1 MPWLVHAWPCRQS
14 GGAQSRLLR
23 LQPTVAPPADV
34 NEGNG
39 GMVELPYTV
48 SETDMEYARRLKT
61 GTT

>member
-1 MPWLVHAWPCRQS
+1 M
-14 GGAQSRLLR
+14 LR

-34 NEGNG
+34 NEGDNG